1 MEGRRSAE
9 VHHSSPSLHP
19 PPVKAL
25 PPIPRILLPVPD
37 TILLTQV
44 RMLVQTQH
52 SNRNRIDRLCRPCSP
67 KLPRG
72 RCLIQ
77 RRASWRCVGGGVG
90 LGFRGGGG
98 VADAGVGGFSKEGE
112 GFSTALLTVSH
123 EKGARSECRDDIDIG
138 DVVA

>member
-25 PPIPRILLPVPD
+25 PPIPRILLPV
-37 TILLTQV
+37 
-44 RMLVQTQH
+44 
-52 SNRNRIDRLCRPCSP
+52 RLCRPCSP